1 MLSLAGASL
10 ACAGAKKTLSD
21 QMQWTARIDRAI
33 MELQTQLAKCDRRG
47 IVSLLAP
54 PLSEDQTFARNVDAL
69 CERAS
74 AIRPELTVE
83 RLWLKTADTV
93 RADVQWTLR
102 ATLASTAG
110 TPTPT
115 PDRQGGTSTMVMGTA
130 HFTLVGKESPRVT
143 AIDGDNP
150 FAPQLDQS
158 LLP

>member
-1 MLSLAGASL
+1 MLLLAGSSV
-10 ACAGAKKTLSD
+10 ACAGSKKTLSD
-21 QMQWTARIDRAI
+21 QAQWTARIDRAI
-33 MELQTQLAKCDRRG
+33 AELQTRLEQCDRRG

-54 PLSEDQTFARNVDAL
+54 PLSEDQTFARNLDAL

-83 RLWLKTADTV
+83 RLWLKPADTV

-102 ATLASTAG
+102 ANLAPPAG
-110 TPTPT
+110 SPSPTPG
-115 PDRQGGTSTMVMGTA
+115 RQGGTSAMVMGTA
-130 HFTLVGKESPRVT
+130 HFTLTGKESPRLT

-150 FAPQLDQS
+150 FTPQFDQT